1 MMVNKNRMP
10 LEIMLNKT
18 ESAVPFL
25 YDSDCINLIK
35 FIKHKLHE
43 LHLLHELNKAVFN
56 NS

>member
-1 MMVNKNRMP
+1 MVNKNRMP
-10 LEIMLNKT
+10 FEIMLNNT

-25 YDSDCINLIK
+25 YDSDCINLKK